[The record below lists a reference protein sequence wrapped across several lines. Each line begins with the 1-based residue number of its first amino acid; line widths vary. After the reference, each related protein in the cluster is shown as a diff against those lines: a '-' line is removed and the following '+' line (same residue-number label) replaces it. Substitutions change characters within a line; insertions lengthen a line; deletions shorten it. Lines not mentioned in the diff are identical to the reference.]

1 MSANYALVLVGHGS
15 RAPEANAALV
25 DLARTLA
32 RDAGVPAFPGY
43 LEMTEPTIPGA
54 LRAAA
59 ASGARRIVVV
69 PYFLSPG
76 MHVRRDL
83 TEIVAA
89 ARAELGV
96 TIEISDFLGAHP
108 EVPRLLA
115 DLARMALNA
124 RVPS

>member
-1 MSANYALVLVGHGS
+1 
-15 RAPEANAALV
+15 
-25 DLARTLA
+25 
-32 RDAGVPAFPGY
+32 
-43 LEMTEPTIPGA
+43 
-54 LRAAA
+54 
-59 ASGARRIVVV
+59 
-69 PYFLSPG
+69 

-115 DLARMALNA
+115 ELARSALNA